1 MKNIALLLFA
11 GLLSQSLYA
20 QVFPNLGG
28 QRAGIS
34 AMPFLKN
41 DLSPRSAALSGASIA
56 LDGDPYSMTVNP
68 AAASLAKYPSVAVT
82 SRRMPAGIFQSYLGG
97 IIPMKD
103 RSALLVSLNYF
114 STGTQKRRTEFQP
127 FGDGTVYNSD
137 AAKVGIGY
145 SKSLSK
151 MFSFGLN
158 LNFINER
165 LAQYSANA
173 ITADLGFLYKTDW
186 RDLSFAVGFQHFGGN
201 STLSGSDLAVMY
213 NRGDGVSKEGYGAPT
228 LFSMGVSMLAFQEG
242 IHKVVGSVQLNHPN
256 DNAENIRI
264 GAEYTLDSLFFLRA
278 GYKVNVQG
286 ESYSAGIG
294 ARTRIGSF
302 PLRFEYAIAPNRYLG
317 LFHTVGI
324 TIGFIKPGQD

>member
-1 MKNIALLLFA
+1 MKKSIFLLLA
-11 GLLSQSLYA
+11 GFTSLSLQA

-41 DLSPRSAALSGASIA
+41 DLSPRSVGLGGASLA
-56 LDGDPYSMTVNP
+56 MDGDPYSMAVNP
-68 AAASLAKYPSVAVT
+68 AAASLATYPTMAVT

-97 IIPMKD
+97 ILPLKD

-127 FGDGTVYNSD
+127 FGDGTVYSSD

-201 STLSGSDLAVMY
+201 STLSGNDLAVMY
-213 NRGDGVSKEGYGAPT
+213 NRTDGVVKEGYGAPT
-228 LFSMGVSMLAFQEG
+228 LFSMGVSMLAFQETV
-242 IHKVVGSVQLNHPN
+242 HKITVSGQLNHPN
-256 DNAENIRI
+256 DNAENLRF
-264 GAEYTLDSLFFLRA
+264 GAEYTFDSLFFARA
-278 GYKVNVQG
+278 GYKINVKG
-286 ESYSAGIG
+286 ESYSAGVG
-294 ARTRIGSF
+294 VRTRIGAF
-302 PLRFEYAIAPNRYLG
+302 PLRIEYALAPNSYLG
-317 LFHTVGI
+317 MFHTLGI
-324 TIGFIKPGQD
+324 TIGFIKPGQP